1 MTPKEDTGSP
11 APTQADPLCLLLPLG
26 LWLEI
31 PDTWANRRGIM
42 ILLRCL
48 RRDDGRPLVT
58 YEHMAQAL
66 GYADRR
72 NVHNYWAEFAAC
84 GHDLLAYL
92 SRRKKVDAEV
102 VACCE
107 QIWQA
112 HPLWSP
118 VQVHAEVVRR
128 LPQKGATLSVPNIRT
143 AGQQVGF
150 LGVQQTL
157 RRQVAEGQAH
167 YKEEALIEAL
177 FALAEAQ
184 VAHAPQVHAPIPEVL
199 EQVLPAVG
207 LGQEVPQIAAQVAR
221 LEDQLLTGDA
231 SPQALATL
239 WQGPLGGLLLSFV
252 LYYHGLSLGVLG
264 QFWGVHKTTVMRWLA
279 PLATVNW
286 RAVVQQGRQYF
297 SGLVAV
303 DEKWVKIAGVW
314 WYLFAAVDHVSGLP
328 LHVALLPANSGAYCK
343 LFLLQLK
350 QLGYV
355 PKVIIT
361 DGWDAYVTAI
371 AQVFPQAQHLLC
383 RFHALRAAFRR
394 LKVALA
400 NGAERHLWMGKLSR
414 AFHTTDKRTVRCR
427 LQTLH
432 NKQQIRRWRACSPD
446 WLPNCRSCCQRWAPP
461 FGLRPAMR
469 WSTFLPPLSGS
480 TGSRGR
486 SRTRP
491 RRRSIWPCF
500 CWATSLASAQLR
512 PQTYTRDAAP
522 CNRRA
527 IGSGRCRYFICSI
540 GLTSASYA
548 TASPNALPRP
558 PEQGRRRDVPPD
570 DHPSSCEPWPQRQR
584 ASLSKTGLYCT
595 S

>member
-48 RRDDGRPLVT
+48 RRADGRPLVT

-414 AFHTTDKRTVRCR
+414 VFHTTDKRTVRRR

-432 NKQQIRRWRACSPD
+432 QQAADTPVAGVLARLAAK
-446 WLPNCRSCCQRWAPP
+446 LPQLLPAVGST
-461 FGLRPAMR
+461 FRPA
-469 WSTFLPPLSGS
+469 
-480 TGSRGR
+480 
-486 SRTRP
+486 
-491 RRRSIWPCF
+491 
-500 CWATSLASAQLR
+500 TSNAVEHFFAAFERFYRLKGPFQNQASAEKHLALFLLGYVFSVRSAEATDVHQ
-512 PQTYTRDAAP
+512 
-522 CNRRA
+522 
-527 IGSGRCRYFICSI
+527 GRCPLQQAGYRVGQVPLFHLLNRPHL
-540 GLTSASYA
+540 GL
-548 TASPNALPRP
+548 L
-558 PEQGRRRDVPPD
+558 RDRIA
-570 DHPSSCEPWPQRQR
+570 QRF
-584 ASLSKTGLYCT
+584 AEAA
-595 S
+595 